1 MAAGERVERERQ
13 NIQEAFPNQ
22 LRREWTRVAMY
33 LSSGAR
39 LSGHSKSF
47 DKCAPALE
55 SEQREQVIFK
65 HAIATMTVGRSGGVG
80 GQE

>member
-1 MAAGERVERERQ
+1 MERDSQ
-13 NIQEAFPNQ
+13 NIQDAFLNQ
-22 LRREWTRVAMY
+22 LRRERTRVAIY
-33 LSSGAR
+33 LSSGAK

-47 DKCAPALE
+47 DKYAPPLE

-65 HAIATMTVGRSGGVG
+65 HAMATMRVARSSGVG

>member
-1 MAAGERVERERQ
+1 MERESQ
-13 NIQEAFPNQ
+13 NVQDAFLNQ
-22 LRREWTRVAMY
+22 LRRERTRVAMY

-55 SEQREQVIFK
+55 SEQQEQLIFK
-65 HAIATMTVGRSGGVG
+65 HAIATMTVARSGGVG
-80 GQE
+80 RQE